1 MFDVGCLVG
10 CAICESG
17 PGNKIGAYDF
27 LSLKSVVDKAVKK
40 FFKQNSTSG
49 ST

>member
-40 FFKQNSTSG
+40 FFKTKQYKW
-49 ST
+49 